1 MFEKTENSPKTLS
14 KVPSISQTSST
25 NITPKRLQNHNHQS
39 RLEEKAED
47 FRDVLNRIKPS
58 KEKSLESGS
67 TSLHRQQ
74 EVSSTKTNFS
84 TVVNKQQRNK
94 SPVKVLDSV
103 KKISECSKDSSD
115 RNKQVNTI
123 SNKNVKI
130 GKMSESPKHFTDCER
145 SKFNVRKLANELT
158 ESSKSLNKFE
168 TENIESNTELTVKER
183 QAVIHG
189 DLKVIIDEKQS
200 MILQEGHSE
209 RPKTRNAKSLQ
220 SPDSENRLRR
230 NLLAEAS
237 QTNNLLEMGA
247 VFGQTFEPSKNKS
260 TPEKQKRTSVFER
273 PVTESNEFQRLLQ
286 RKRNSLPVS
295 EATPV
300 RLQSSNILCEPTSI
314 KKESNSSPIIN
325 KNVSHVSNINEML
338 DRLKDK
344 PPKPDLKSKS
354 FVSSDV
360 MIKSD
365 ERQNRSRNM
374 GEIKKLSRE
383 SSPNFRN
390 VLNQIEVKSK
400 NDTYNP
406 NRVDVATKS
415 SPKKSLENS
424 KFSDKL
430 KKSENS
436 FQQDRSPLPQRT
448 RVEFSLTRKPS
459 ASKFIN
465 SRKDSSEFSDSSDNT
480 ENSVIEKKLEKQ
492 RIERVQ
498 KWDELSRLYASSNE
512 TVPNSS
518 DSEIKQNGQREASY
532 QNIDINEGIDSST
545 SKNDTSLQKENNS
558 GAETESEVFS
568 TELNVENGLRNMN
581 RSYIE
586 CNEAESVN
594 VNLSPGHAVM
604 MNLKKTKLSEV
615 EELFEDFSR
624 IDREFESM
632 KRNPNYDTL
641 ETLDVDDADRK
652 ILSKI
657 SVLSANFTEDGT
669 NSQADGSRSVTSK
682 KQTKYSKKF
691 DFEKSPASVEQL
703 DFRHVLKRH
712 VEPHHRQHPKFLLDL
727 VDVKVSEGQSV
738 TLECKVLGIPRPEV
752 AWSMNNKRIKVCVK
766 IEILIGLAIM
776 IPK

>member
-1 MFEKTENSPKTLS
+1 MFEKTENSTKTLS
-14 KVPSISQTSST
+14 KVSSISQTSST
-25 NITPKRLQNHNHQS
+25 NITPKRLLQSYSNLSDGRLQNHNQQS

-67 TSLHRQQ
+67 TGLHRQQ
-74 EVSSTKTNFS
+74 EVSSTKMNFS
-84 TVVNKQQRNK
+84 TVLNKQQKDK
-94 SPVKVLDSV
+94 SPVKVSDTV
-103 KKISECSKDSSD
+103 KKMSECSKGYSD
-115 RNKQVNTI
+115 RNKQGNTI
-123 SNKNVKI
+123 SNRNVKI
-130 GKMSESPKHFTDCER
+130 GKMSESPKHFTNCER
-145 SKFNVRKLANELT
+145 SKFSVRKLANELT

-168 TENIESNTELTVKER
+168 TENIESNTELTVTEQ

-189 DLKVIIDEKQS
+189 DLKVIIDKKQS
-200 MILQEGHSE
+200 MILQEAHPEG
-209 RPKTRNAKSLQ
+209 PKTGIAKSLP
-220 SPDSENRLRR
+220 SPDSENRPRR
-230 NLLAEAS
+230 NLLEAS
-237 QTNNLLEMGA
+237 RTNNLLEMGA
-247 VFGQTFEPSKNKS
+247 VFGQTFEPSKNRS

-273 PVTESNEFQRLLQ
+273 PVTESNEFQKLLE

-295 EATPV
+295 ETTPV
-300 RLQSSNILCEPTSI
+300 RLQSSNILYEH
-314 KKESNSSPIIN
+314 KKESNPSPIIK

-354 FVSSDV
+354 LVSSDV
-360 MIKSD
+360 VIKSD

-374 GEIKKLSRE
+374 GEIKKLRRE

-400 NDTYNP
+400 NDTYSP

-448 RVEFSLTRKPS
+448 RVESSLTHKPS

-498 KWDELSRLYASSNE
+498 KWDELSRLYASTNE

-518 DSEIKQNGQREASY
+518 ERKQNGQREASY
-532 QNIDINEGIDSST
+532 QNIDINEGIHNDT
-545 SKNDTSLQKENNS
+545 SQNDTSLQKENNLT
-558 GAETESEVFS
+558 GTETESEVLS
-568 TELNVENGLRNMN
+568 TNLNVENGLRNMN

-586 CNEAESVN
+586 SNETGSDN

-604 MNLKKTKLSEV
+604 KNLKRTKLSEV

-632 KRNPNYDTL
+632 KRNPKYGTL

-657 SVLSANFTEDGT
+657 PVLSANFTEDAT
-669 NSQADGSRSVTSK
+669 NSQADGSQSVTSK

-712 VEPHHRQHPKFLLDL
+712 VEPHLRQHPKFLLDL

-738 TLECKVLGIPRPEV
+738 TLECKVLGIPKPEV

-766 IEILIGLAIM
+766 IY
-776 IPK
+776 